1 MQSKTVSMVLNLFPV
16 RDSYLQLRNIFS
28 KNWLIFEKYSKY
40 YLLGTISNAIFS
52 HFQCNVST
60 NIIWKVAVI

>member
-1 MQSKTVSMVLNLFPV
+1 MQSKTLSMALNLFPV
-16 RDSYLQLRNIFS
+16 RDSYLQLRNIFI
-28 KNWLIFEKYSKY
+28 KNGLIIEKYSKY
-40 YLLGTISNAIFS
+40 YLLGTISNAIVS